1 MACPDVNRLRIVH
14 DDAAVQAGLADGTV
28 RGRGLLADAVDHVR
42 RRVFRAD
49 HQRLGRLAL
58 DRARLAEEAEI
69 PEREMRSWPRRGLRD
84 QSKLADRAAHE
95 VKREAR
101 DGREASDAD
110 GILDS
115 ALLALEQL
123 ELLLRLDV
131 VDVGQINAV
140 LPIDPAPTSPW
151 PPIARRRPRN
161 QDLLDA
167 HDLREHD
174 VNDHAVVL
182 VQIGQARSVVRRPIV
197 ASAVLAQDVR
207 YRLWIEQVEPVA
219 ARCRDEREEVDLA
232 VSAI

>member
-1 MACPDVNRLRIVH
+1 
-14 DDAAVQAGLADGTV
+14 
-28 RGRGLLADAVDHVR
+28 
-42 RRVFRAD
+42 
-49 HQRLGRLAL
+49 
-58 DRARLAEEAEI
+58 
-69 PEREMRSWPRRGLRD
+69 MRSGPRRGLRD

-101 DGREASDAD
+101 DGREARDAD
-110 GILDS
+110 GVLDS

-123 ELLLRLDV
+123 ELLLWLDV